1 MTRRLVF
8 SPCHYPVF
16 AWKARFLRR
25 YATKKTH
32 SAQRF
37 GYGQQLKSGQ
47 CDRPSSQSIDKLKRG
62 DPMER
67 NISLRRA
74 MALGMTICAATILC
88 SIDSSAQ
95 VTVTADGPGNTYE
108 LLESKG
114 FGLETPDCGHSVRHV
129 REIFDSA
136 LGKNVFAFDS
146 HRDLDNDRCTNFDR
160 QRMEVKTAPGDA
172 NQDVLQHANGE
183 TAYYRWKFKLP
194 SGFQA
199 SSNFTHIFQIKADA
213 GSDAGAPLVTITPR
227 AGSPDILQIIWTPPS
242 GQSGGGVMAQA
253 DLSLFRNV
261 WVEAFVQYKSAD
273 SGNVNLSIKR
283 LSDGA
288 TLVSWNSGTVDTWRD
303 GNNFNRG
310 KWGIYRSLNSIEQ
323 LRDETVLFADWCV
336 SETSASQCLSE
347 AGSAIRIQAE
357 DMTKTNYETNTFEG
371 ETCARATSTA
381 LGNVRTTF
389 TGSSGTH
396 DIVVRYFDENDGQAT
411 FSLRVGGVVIG
422 SWTANVDVHTW
433 KTRTFTRV
441 SVANGAE
448 IRVEGARQAG
458 EYARVDYVEIR

>member
-1 MTRRLVF
+1 MKNTITC
-8 SPCHYPVF
+8 S
-16 AWKARFLRR
+16 
-25 YATKKTH
+25 
-32 SAQRF
+32 
-37 GYGQQLKSGQ
+37 
-47 CDRPSSQSIDKLKRG
+47 
-62 DPMER
+62 
-67 NISLRRA
+67 RA
-74 MALGMTICAATILC
+74 LTLGLMLFAATILC

-95 VTVTADGPGNTYE
+95 VTVSADGAGNTYE
-108 LLESKG
+108 FIESKG
-114 FGLETPDCGHSVRHV
+114 FGLETPDCGHPVRHV

-136 LGKNVFAFDS
+136 LGKNVFAFDI
-146 HRDLDNDRCTNFDR
+146 HRDLDNDRCINFDR
-160 QRMEVKTAPGDA
+160 QRMEVKTAPGAA
-172 NQDVLQHANGE
+172 NQDILQHTFGQ

-194 SGFQA
+194 AGFQA

-227 AGSPDILQIIWTPPS
+227 AGNPDVLQIIWTPPS
-242 GQSGGGVMAQA
+242 GQSGGGVKAQA

-261 WVEAFVQYKSAD
+261 WVEAFVQYLSAD
-273 SGNVNLSIKR
+273 SGNVQLSIKR

-303 GNNFNRG
+303 GNTFNRG
-310 KWGIYRSLNSIEQ
+310 KWGIYRSLNSIAQ

-336 SETSASQCLSE
+336 SETSASQCPSA

-357 DMTKTNYETNTFEG
+357 NMTKTNYETNTFEG

-422 SWTANVDVHTW
+422 SWTANVDDHTW
-433 KTRTFTRV
+433 KTRTFTGV
-441 SVANGAE
+441 FVANGAE
-448 IRVEGARQAG
+448 IRVEGARNAG
-458 EYARVDYVEIR
+458 EHARVDYVEIR